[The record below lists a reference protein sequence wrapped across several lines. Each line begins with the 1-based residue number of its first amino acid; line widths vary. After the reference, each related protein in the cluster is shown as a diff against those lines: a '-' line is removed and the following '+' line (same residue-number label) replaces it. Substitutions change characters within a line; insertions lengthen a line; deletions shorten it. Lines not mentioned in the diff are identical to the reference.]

1 MTAAG
6 EQENDDA
13 LIAFPRTSTRDAEE
27 TRAALERW
35 LAAQLPDGAAPRIVS
50 FEPPSGN
57 GMSSE
62 TVLFDVAWN
71 DRGEEQT
78 WQLVA
83 RIAPDPGNVPVFPEY
98 DLERQ
103 AVTMR
108 TVGALCDVPV
118 PKVHWTEA
126 DASVLGAPFFVM
138 ERIDGI
144 VPPDILPYNMMS
156 WLLDASADDR
166 RRLQEATVAALAE
179 LHSIDGVEEMFHFLP
194 SATADRTPLQRH
206 VDEQRAYYE
215 WVVADGQRSPLIE
228 ASFAWLDEH
237 WPAAEG
243 PTVLSWGD
251 SRIGNVL
258 YRDFEPVAILDWEMA
273 ALGPPELDVAWLIT
287 LHAFFEE
294 VAKTYELPG
303 LPDFLRRDDVV
314 EQYTAITGYTP
325 RDLDFYSVYASTR
338 HAIIMSRIGRR
349 SIHFGEM
356 EAPADIDE
364 LITHRAMLEAMLAGT
379 FQWS

>member
-13 LIAFPRTSTRDAEE
+13 LIAFPRTSNRDAEE

-118 PKVHWTEA
+118 PQVHWTEA

-138 ERIDGI
+138 
-144 VPPDILPYNMMS
+144 
-156 WLLDASADDR
+156 
-166 RRLQEATVAALAE
+166 
-179 LHSIDGVEEMFHFLP
+179 
-194 SATADRTPLQRH
+194 
-206 VDEQRAYYE
+206 
-215 WVVADGQRSPLIE
+215 
-228 ASFAWLDEH
+228 
-237 WPAAEG
+237 
-243 PTVLSWGD
+243 
-251 SRIGNVL
+251 
-258 YRDFEPVAILDWEMA
+258 
-273 ALGPPELDVAWLIT
+273 
-287 LHAFFEE
+287 
-294 VAKTYELPG
+294 
-303 LPDFLRRDDVV
+303 
-314 EQYTAITGYTP
+314 
-325 RDLDFYSVYASTR
+325 
-338 HAIIMSRIGRR
+338 
-349 SIHFGEM
+349 
-356 EAPADIDE
+356 
-364 LITHRAMLEAMLAGT
+364 
-379 FQWS
+379 